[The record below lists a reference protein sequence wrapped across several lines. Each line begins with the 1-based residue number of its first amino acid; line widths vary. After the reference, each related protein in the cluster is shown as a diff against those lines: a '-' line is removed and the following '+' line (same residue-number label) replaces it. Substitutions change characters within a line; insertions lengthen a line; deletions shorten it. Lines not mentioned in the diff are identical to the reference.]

1 MTDDTKIEALEA
13 LVTDMQARLKL
24 AEDREAIWRLFMV
37 MQNAIDG
44 RDIRTYAEGFTE
56 DGVWAG
62 VVGRGVGPKGVE
74 EILGKFMK
82 PWESH
87 ATRTW
92 HVTLDF
98 VVDIDGD
105 TATSTS
111 KFQHITHDEKGELR
125 VWHLGAYDDRLV
137 RTPAGWKFTRRNA
150 YVIVPYMEP
159 KFQLVD

>member
-1 MTDDTKIEALEA
+1 MADDAKIEALQA
-13 LVTDMQARLKL
+13 LVDDMQKRLKL
-24 AEDREAIWRLFMV
+24 AEDREAIWRLV
-37 MQNAIDG
+37 MAMQSAIDG
-44 RDIRTYAEGFTE
+44 RDIRAYAEGFTE

-74 EILGKFMK
+74 EILGKYMK

-87 ATRTW
+87 STRTW
-92 HVTLDF
+92 HTTLDF
-98 VVDIDGD
+98 VVDVDGD